1 MYFILLL
8 MSSLCCF
15 TCTRGFRSSSLVMR
29 AKKPSLSIPID
40 GNSDR
45 LRSMA
50 PLYNP
55 RGPNQKK
62 YVELLSNSSVDIVV
76 GLGPAGTGKT
86 LFACATA
93 VQQLHHGHIQKI
105 VLTRPV
111 VPVEEDI
118 GYLPGN
124 MVAKMNPWTR
134 PIFDIL
140 EEFYS
145 TRDIDTMLNSGVIEI
160 SPLGF
165 MRGRTFKRAFIIA
178 DEMQNSSPNQM
189 LMLATRL
196 GEKSKM
202 VVTGDLKQSDRMENN
217 GLLDLKNKIE
227 AFDGER
233 DLIRMVTMTSKDVQR
248 SAVVS
253 KVLQLYGD
261 DGGPKEKGLTNDSE
275 SHSSYSVF
283 SLNNNFKKSES

>member
-1 MYFILLL
+1 
-8 MSSLCCF
+8 
-15 TCTRGFRSSSLVMR
+15 
-29 AKKPSLSIPID
+29 
-40 GNSDR
+40 
-45 LRSMA
+45 
-50 PLYNP
+50 
-55 RGPNQKK
+55 
-62 YVELLSNSSVDIVV
+62 
-76 GLGPAGTGKT
+76 
-86 LFACATA
+86 
-93 VQQLHHGHIQKI
+93 
-105 VLTRPV
+105 
-111 VPVEEDI
+111 
-118 GYLPGN
+118 
-124 MVAKMNPWTR
+124 
-134 PIFDIL
+134 
-140 EEFYS
+140 
-145 TRDIDTMLNSGVIEI
+145 MLNSGVIEI

-233 DLIRMVTMTSKDVQR
+233 DLIRMVTMTQKDVQR

-261 DGGPKEKGLTNDSE
+261 GGGGGAKEKERTNDAE
-275 SHSSYSVF
+275 GHSSYSVF
-283 SLNNNFKKSES
+283 SLNNNFNKSGP